1 MTEPKLKPAILSE
14 KPIENGVV
22 LTLRIDEDI
31 AYFEGHFSTF
41 KLLPG
46 VTQIHWAVDYG
57 QEFLATP
64 PIFKGME
71 VIKFF
76 KPITPGSTVELT
88 LTWKPEKQKLLFAY
102 NSAEGKHSSGRIRLG
117 PAE

>member
-1 MTEPKLKPAILSE
+1 MTEAKFKPAILSKE
-14 KPIENGVV
+14 PIENGVV

-31 AYFEGHFSTF
+31 TYFEGHFSTF
-41 KLLPG
+41 QLLPG

-88 LTWKPEKQKLLFAY
+88 LKWNSDKQKLLFAY
-102 NSAEGKHSSGRIRLG
+102 NSAEGKHSSGRIRL
-117 PAE
+117 ALEE